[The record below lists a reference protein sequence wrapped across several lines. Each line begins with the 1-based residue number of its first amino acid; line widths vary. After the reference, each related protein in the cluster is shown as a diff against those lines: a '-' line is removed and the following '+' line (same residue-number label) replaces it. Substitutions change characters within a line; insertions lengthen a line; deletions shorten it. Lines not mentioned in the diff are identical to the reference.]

1 MLDSSTR
8 CLGMPL
14 GRAYPEVDT
23 LPSAYMRP
31 VAYKPKRLN
40 LHANEATILNLHA
53 KVVTCQ
59 LSSGDGRPST
69 STWTAASCR
78 LLAWYCTT
86 CRHAHA
92 ASSSHSMHVR
102 AIHAHKL
109 PSAECSQHM
118 RFPCF
123 RTYCCMH
130 VAEYSFLHPLA
141 LLAGH
146 LTRDLPCRLTRH
158 CNIRAH
164 PLTHCFRSLSH
175 AISRDMLAT
184 RVSVDC
190 VLRNLCAPS
199 SQCGG
204 REPLPSVACS
214 VKPNGFD

>member
-1 MLDSSTR
+1 MS
-8 CLGMPL
+8 L

-23 LPSAYMRP
+23 LPSACMRP

-53 KVVTCQ
+53 KVVVSPVSCQ
-59 LSSGDGRPST
+59 VV
-69 STWTAASCR
+69 TADPRQALGR
-78 LLAWYCTT
+78 LLLVDCLLGTVRLAGTRTQPAARTPCTCVQSMRTRFQAPNAHNT
-86 CRHAHA
+86 C
-92 ASSSHSMHVR
+92 
-102 AIHAHKL
+102 
-109 PSAECSQHM
+109 M

-123 RTYCCMH
+123 RTYYCCMH

-184 RVSVDC
+184 RLSVDC

-199 SQCGG
+199 SQCGC
-204 REPLPSVACS
+204 REPLPNVVCT
-214 VKPNGFD
+214 VKPNGLD